1 MRRFVRPCLTERS
14 LSTLVFDPKHSSMG
28 RWKRKKEYY
37 SNKKR
42 SSPDKESDDD
52 KSAGKAFAPLE
63 LERVKAYLRAYR
75 DGCYQVLNVDQPDN
89 IHAEVTI
96 GGHTFPVLSPSVLSQ
111 PYLALPC
118 ALSGKQRRSIH
129 ELALDLDLFHES
141 LSPTDGT
148 RSIVLSIFS
157 DGFSYLQSP
166 GFSSNRPPN
175 IPFRQC
181 RPWFCR
187 TENNAELCTNDG
199 RKQIEA
205 LMDQP
210 GDCLR
215 SEHDELDYEA
225 LDGAT
230 LSIVRPISA
239 SDSDEYWM
247 FVDSEAKM
255 KRCAQELLDAKPSEL
270 AFDLE
275 FYNPSKY
282 LQVTCLLQLSS
293 NLGKDYVIDPFA
305 DGVWDQ
311 VALLRP
317 LFANPDIVKIGH
329 CVAGDVQSLHR
340 DFGIFV
346 VNVFDTYEA
355 AKVMNLT
362 QKGLDGVCQHFG
374 LPNCE
379 EYSLLKRTYQST
391 DWRRRPLIEPMVR
404 YGRYDVHYLVT
415 LRKLFLRDLTRA
427 NLWDNVDAD
436 EETQRVSHSL
446 ALTLRSIG
454 VAEGDVDDGDQAL
467 DTEDNDLPESNLSD
481 DDSSIDC
488 DFYTPPNEDNEQRE
502 RKARVGAKELRMQPA
517 LMRAISAS
525 QQQCLFLWAGRNET
539 LSKCARYVQLMK
551 QAENCEGWWRSFQ
564 GKLLEDLITWRT
576 EVASKEECLE
586 GMVCSLDLLVSIAA
600 KTPMSEMSL
609 RRIQYRLP
617 ELLEEVKYREEMLTI
632 VRRYAVSQDLSS
644 SGEVPSYPTPGQQ
657 ESNTS
662 PVPVGINWNAW
673 YAVASVTAS
682 MAVAA
687 FMVFR
692 RLKR

>member
-1 MRRFVRPCLTERS
+1 
-14 LSTLVFDPKHSSMG
+14 MG

-37 SNKKR
+37 SNKK
-42 SSPDKESDDD
+42 SSSLDKESDDD
-52 KSAGKAFAPLE
+52 KSAGKPFAPLE
-63 LERVKAYLRAYR
+63 LERVKAYLREYR

-89 IHAEVTI
+89 IAAEVTI

-111 PYLALPC
+111 PYLALPTE
-118 ALSGKQRRSIH
+118 LSSKQRRSIH

-141 LSPTDGT
+141 QSPTDGT
-148 RSIVLSIFS
+148 RNIVLSIFS

-166 GFSSNRPPN
+166 GLSSNRVPT
-175 IPFRQC
+175 IPFRKC

-187 TENNAELCTNDG
+187 AENNVESCTNDG

-210 GDCLR
+210 GDCIR
-215 SEHDELDYEA
+215 SEYDHLDYEA
-225 LDGAT
+225 LDGAN
-230 LSIVRPISA
+230 LSTVRPISS
-239 SDSDEYWM
+239 SDGDEYWM

-255 KRCAQELLDAKPSEL
+255 KHCAQELLEAKPTEL

-355 AKVMNLT
+355 AKVMNLA

-404 YGRYDVHYLVT
+404 YGRYDVHYLVS
-415 LRKLFLRDLTRA
+415 LRTLFLRNMTRT
-427 NLWDNVDAD
+427 NLWDNVDAN
-436 EETQRVSHSL
+436 EEAQRVAHSL

-454 VAEGDVDDGDQAL
+454 VAEGDVDDDNLAI
-467 DTEDNDLPESNLSD
+467 DTDGNDLPESNLSD
-481 DDSSIDC
+481 DDSSKDY
-488 DFYTPPNEDNEQRE
+488 DFYTPPSEDNELSE
-502 RKARVGAKELRMQPA
+502 RKRRVGAKELRMQPA

-525 QQQCLFLWAGRNET
+525 QQQCLFLWTGRNES
-539 LSKCARYVQLMK
+539 LSKCARYGQLMK
-551 QAENCEGWWRSFQ
+551 QAENAEVWWKSSQ
-564 GKLLEDLITWRT
+564 GKLLEDLIAWRT
-576 EVASKEECLE
+576 EVAAKEECLE
-586 GMVCSLDLLVSIAA
+586 GMVCSLDLLVSIAT
-600 KTPMSEMSL
+600 KTPTSEMAL
-609 RRIQYRLP
+609 RRIQYHLP
-617 ELLEEVKYREEMLTI
+617 ELLEEVQYREEMLAI
-632 VRRYAVSQDLSS
+632 VKRYAISHDLPSS
-644 SGEVPSYPTPGQQ
+644 CDVPSYPSAEQKG
-657 ESNTS
+657 SDIS
-662 PVPVGINWNAW
+662 PVGINWNPW

-692 RLKR
+692 RSKR